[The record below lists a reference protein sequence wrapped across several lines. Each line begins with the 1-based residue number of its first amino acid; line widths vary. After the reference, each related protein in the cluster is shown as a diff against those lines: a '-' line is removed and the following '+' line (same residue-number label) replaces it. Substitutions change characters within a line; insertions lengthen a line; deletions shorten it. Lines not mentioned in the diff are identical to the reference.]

1 MPKGKLIVIDGTD
14 GSGKATQ
21 TKLLVDRLNRENHP
35 TAMISFPQ
43 YGTKSAG
50 PLEEYLAGK
59 YGSANEVGPYRASIL
74 YAVDRYDASARIG
87 NDLGNGKI
95 VVADRYV
102 LSNMGHQGG
111 KIASEQE
118 RRKFYA
124 WEDELEHE
132 LFHIPRPD
140 LNIMLHVPAEIGQ
153 KLIQARDIKQDLH
166 QQDLEH
172 LKQAEKTYLELA
184 KIFSNVTLIECVEN
198 DKLLPIDL
206 IHEKIW
212 KIVQPHI
219 FPS

>member
-35 TAMISFPQ
+35 TVTISFPQ
-43 YGTKSAG
+43 YGAKSAG
-50 PLEEYLAGK
+50 PLEAYLAGK

-74 YAVDRYDASARIG
+74 YAVDRYDASARISE
-87 NDLGNGKI
+87 DLGNGKI

-111 KIASEQE
+111 KIAGEQE

-140 LNIMLHVPAEIGQ
+140 LNIIL
-153 KLIQARDIKQDLH
+153 
-166 QQDLEH
+166 
-172 LKQAEKTYLELA
+172 
-184 KIFSNVTLIECVEN
+184 
-198 DKLLPIDL
+198 
-206 IHEKIW
+206 
-212 KIVQPHI
+212 
-219 FPS
+219 